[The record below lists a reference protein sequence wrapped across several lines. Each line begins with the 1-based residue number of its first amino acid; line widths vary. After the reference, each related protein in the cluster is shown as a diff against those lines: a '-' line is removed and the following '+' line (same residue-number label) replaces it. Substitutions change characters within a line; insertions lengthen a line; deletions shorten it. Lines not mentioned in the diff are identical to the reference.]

1 MEESLL
7 SVQRDAYDLL
17 QQRAFIAQLAA
28 IEIAM
33 VRQMVAEP
41 SWLTS
46 EDEATLR
53 WALSMAR
60 VSQVVPNEQEPS
72 STIDVGHATDMFRQ
86 KLHKLLEP
94 CLDASMT
101 VKRELVPKQMK
112 AIANLLTEERAAL
125 LSLYGTRMSAHALD
139 QAVRKRPLALALG
152 GGGGTG
158 YVFLGAMMELD
169 EAGLVP
175 DVIAGSSLGAIL
187 GAFRAITPHF
197 HVEEMRKL
205 VSSLSW
211 SRVFRL
217 FERKSRFGI
226 PATLSLYL
234 REVIGHEFE
243 REEGFLTLADLS
255 IPLRVVVAG
264 LKGTEEE
271 SALDLEQYAHLLDET
286 ATNPLSMRKKAGSI
300 FKTVVDFAR
309 QPIKRITLGMTDRT
323 REFDVLDAIGFSAS
337 VPGMIH
343 YDIERHDPRMIELVE
358 ETMAEEGVSRFFDGG
373 FADNLPGLDAWYAA
387 QDGSIDQ
394 RDPFVLAL
402 DCFAP
407 QISRHILFLP
417 LMRLAAERSKEGRA
431 VSDLTIEYK
440 KVLSP
445 IHVVPKAEAFLRA
458 VKNGRSETKPH
469 IAFIRKMVGPIPEPP
484 CLNGA

>member
-1 MEESLL
+1 M
-7 SVQRDAYDLL
+7 QQDAYDLL
-17 QQRAFIAQLAA
+17 QQRAFVAQLAS

-33 VRQMVAEP
+33 VQQMVAEP

-60 VSQVVPNEQEPS
+60 VSQVVSDETRPHS
-72 STIDVGHATDMFRQ
+72 AIDVGHATDMFRQ
-86 KLHKLLEP
+86 KLHKLLAP
-94 CLDASMT
+94 CVGTSM
-101 VKRELVPKQMK
+101 VVRRDVVPKQMK
-112 AIANLLTEERAAL
+112 AISKLLTEERAAL
-125 LSLYGTRMSAHALD
+125 LSLYGTRMSPEALD
-139 QAVRKRPLALALG
+139 RAVRKRPLALALG

-175 DVIAGSSLGAIL
+175 DVIAGSSMGAIL

-205 VSSLSW
+205 ISSLSW

-243 REEGFLTLADLS
+243 REEGFLALKDLS

-264 LKGTEEE
+264 LKGTDEEN
-271 SALDLEQYAHLLDET
+271 ALDLDRYAHLLDDT
-286 ATNPLSMRKKAGSI
+286 AENPLNMRKRAGSI
-300 FKTVVDFAR
+300 LKTVVDFAR
-309 QPIKRITLGMTDRT
+309 QPIKRITLGLTEQSQT
-323 REFDVLDAIGFSAS
+323 FDVLDAIGFSAS

-343 YDIERHDPRMIELVE
+343 YDIERNDPRMLDLVE
-358 ETMAEEGVSRFFDGG
+358 GIMAQEGVSRFFDGG

-387 QDGSIDQ
+387 QDGSICQ
-394 RDPFVLAL
+394 RDPFVLTL
-402 DCFAP
+402 DSFAP

-431 VSDLTIEYK
+431 VSDLNIEYK

-445 IHVVPKAEAFLRA
+445 IHVVPKAEAFVRA
-458 VKNGRSETKPH
+458 VKNGRNETKPH
-469 IAFIRKMVGPIPEPP
+469 IPFIRKMVGPIPEPP
-484 CLNGA
+484 CLKSS